1 MKHNKIIKARTEISW
16 NFWIHTVVYDVLVFV
31 SSDLLNADMDNLF
44 ETAIMGDDL
53 FVFFS
58 CWKWFFASNK
68 CYVD

>member
-1 MKHNKIIKARTEISW
+1 MKIIKARAEISW

-31 SSDLLNADMDNLF
+31 SCDLLNTYMHNLF

-58 CWKWFFASNK
+58 YWK
-68 CYVD
+68 